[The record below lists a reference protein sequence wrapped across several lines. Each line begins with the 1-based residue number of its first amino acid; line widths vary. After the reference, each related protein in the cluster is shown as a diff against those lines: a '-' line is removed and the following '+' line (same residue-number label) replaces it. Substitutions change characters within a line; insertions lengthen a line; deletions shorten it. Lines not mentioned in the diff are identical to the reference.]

1 MNNQLVWILEPATQP
16 NDEEGRI
23 MIELFGK
30 RPDCHVAIHMDAMA
44 DTEASAREGRPIFHN
59 ATMISV
65 RNKGEKDF
73 VSVPYTADHARQFPR
88 AAKWWD
94 EHQNDKRK
102 VSVALLP
109 GITPAEIAELAGIGI
124 TDLESLIE
132 KDVPAPLQAW
142 RDMALRFRTLS
153 KPRVRLV
160 DGELQAA

>member
-1 MNNQLVWILEPATQP
+1 MNNQLVWILEPATQAT
-16 NDEEGRI
+16 DEEGRI

-30 RPDCHVAIHMDAMA
+30 RPDCHVAIHQDAMA
-44 DTEASAREGRPIFHN
+44 DTEASEREGRPIYRN
-59 ATMISV
+59 AIMISV

-73 VSVPYTADHARQFPR
+73 VSVPYTAEHARQYPR

-109 GITPAEIAELAGIGI
+109 GITPAEVAELHGIGLS
-124 TDLESLIE
+124 DLDGLANA
-132 KDVPAPLQAW
+132 DVPDPLRAW
-142 RDMALRFRTLS
+142 KDMALRFRTLS
-153 KPRVRLV
+153 KPRMRLV